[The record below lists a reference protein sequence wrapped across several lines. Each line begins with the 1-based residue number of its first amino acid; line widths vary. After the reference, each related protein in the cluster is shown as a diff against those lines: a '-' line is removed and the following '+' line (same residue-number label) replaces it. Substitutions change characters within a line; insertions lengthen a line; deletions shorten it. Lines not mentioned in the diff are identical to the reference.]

1 MSAYNRINGTRASEN
16 ADLLT
21 GILREEWE
29 FEGMVTSDWYTH
41 GTQAAEIKA
50 GNDVKMGCG
59 TPEDTLRRIDVGEL
73 DPQAVRKSAERVLR
87 MILRLS

>member
-1 MSAYNRINGTRASEN
+1 MKGMYPEHMLRAASACVQ
-16 ADLLT
+16 L
-21 GILREEWE
+21 ILREEWG

-50 GNDVKMGCG
+50 GNDAKMGCG